1 MGLSAFAGKSLRKAK
16 QVLWVTHTHTRTH
29 TSDASSPLLVSLSLS
44 LGRVAPTAHATGP
57 SHRASLDTSASGEGR
72 RSSRALVCCHANTP
86 CFIYFV
92 FPCQS
97 LPPPIACH
105 RKSSFHVSPTA
116 PSCTGDEMRIGG
128 SAEER
133 RSGSRA
139 RLRLPC
145 PCLFVWTDLSR
156 SPMTTA
162 QTRLSLW
169 QRCATRR

>member
-1 MGLSAFAGKSLRKAK
+1 VGCAALQDALARGASHRLSRGSSVVAGGRCGAAWA
-16 QVLWVTHTHTRTH
+16 VGATR
-29 TSDASSPLLVSLSLS
+29 
-44 LGRVAPTAHATGP
+44 APQ
-57 SHRASLDTSASGEGR
+57 RASLDTSASEEGR
-72 RSSRALVCCHANTP
+72 RSSRALVCCHANTS
-86 CFIYFV
+86 CFICFV

-97 LPPPIACH
+97 LPPPIAC
-105 RKSSFHVSPTA
+105 RRMSSFHVSPTA

-133 RSGSRA
+133 RSGRRA